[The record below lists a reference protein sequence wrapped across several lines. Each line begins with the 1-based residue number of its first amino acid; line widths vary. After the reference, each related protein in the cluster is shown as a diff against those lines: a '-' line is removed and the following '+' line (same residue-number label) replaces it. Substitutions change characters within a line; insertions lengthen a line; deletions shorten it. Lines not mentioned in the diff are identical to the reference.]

1 MITIRTKEEMMPY
14 KISTRLLMNE
24 ALEAGYELTYFPSS
38 PSTQSGITRGVKDN
52 KELFF
57 KSTATALVPAYG
69 VHAAENKALTYSLL
83 SMNGVSTP
91 ATVVLGSE
99 DEISAAYDMLDRHQ
113 RLVVK
118 PVDTNHGDG
127 ITVNVTTK
135 AGLEEAVAYAKE
147 AGGKEPDVII
157 QQQVDGDE
165 YRFLVVDGRVLAVA
179 SRRPPFVIGDGV
191 LTVQQLLVEKNKDP
205 RRSSGHASELTFIS
219 IEDVLRLKGQQFL
232 EQIPKQNE
240 VVQVLDTSNLSKGG
254 EAIDVTDIA
263 SSRLK
268 KLAEDAARHCF
279 LGIAGVDIITSDITA
294 NTRKNSY
301 VIEVNLTPGIRMHQ
315 FPGEGT
321 PRNVAK
327 EIFKAIEK
335 TARPIGKALVH
346 IGRSEEVILP
356 ELLNREIPA
365 RIDTGA
371 TVTSLWASKITETAE
386 GLSFVLFDEKSPYYT
401 GEVVN
406 VTDYGKRVV
415 SSSMGQIEVRYK
427 IKTPITLHGRTV
439 RATVTLADRS
449 TQIYPIL
456 VGRNVLKNK
465 FIVDVARGTIPTDL
479 ERIKRRELNDALG
492 GET

>member
-268 KLAEDAARHCF
+268 KLAEYA
-279 LGIAGVDIITSDITA
+279 
-294 NTRKNSY
+294 
-301 VIEVNLTPGIRMHQ
+301 
-315 FPGEGT
+315 
-321 PRNVAK
+321 
-327 EIFKAIEK
+327 
-335 TARPIGKALVH
+335 
-346 IGRSEEVILP
+346 
-356 ELLNREIPA
+356 
-365 RIDTGA
+365 
-371 TVTSLWASKITETAE
+371 
-386 GLSFVLFDEKSPYYT
+386 
-401 GEVVN
+401 
-406 VTDYGKRVV
+406 
-415 SSSMGQIEVRYK
+415 
-427 IKTPITLHGRTV
+427 
-439 RATVTLADRS
+439 
-449 TQIYPIL
+449 
-456 VGRNVLKNK
+456 
-465 FIVDVARGTIPTDL
+465 
-479 ERIKRRELNDALG
+479 
-492 GET
+492 